1 MAIRLIHLGVGGR
14 GRWPVRRVLE
24 RKDFE
29 SVALVDVNED
39 NLRWARDESGLPE
52 AACYPS
58 LVDAVT
64 SVEADAVVVITPPQL
79 HAEQCLQAVRA
90 GKHVLV
96 EKPFTKSLSDAWR
109 VVREADDAGVR
120 VAVCQNARYAAA
132 HVTLNRLVREG
143 RYGRPVFGLMTKF
156 GWRPRVHHS
165 GEDEHAY
172 LWERGIHDLDTL
184 RYLFNADPVRV
195 WGHSFNPPWSPY
207 KGGAGVH
214 AWIEFEGGA
223 TCGYLCTFAAH
234 KGGSA
239 LRVELDGGALE
250 LTDNGLLL
258 RAPGTDEDEVIPLDQ
273 APPPEEVLLDG
284 FRRYVT
290 EGSEPDFG
298 GHRNLATVG
307 MVEGIGT
314 ASNDGCV
321 IDFHAYMMKARADSR

>member
-1 MAIRLIHLGVGGR
+1 MTIRLIHLGVGGR

-24 RKDFE
+24 RPDFE

-39 NLRWARDESGLPE
+39 NLRSAREESGLPE
-52 AACYPS
+52 AACYRS
-58 LVDAVT
+58 LVDAVE

-96 EKPFTKSLSDAWR
+96 EKPFAKSLTDACR
-109 VVREADDAGVR
+109 VVREADDMGVR

-143 RYGRPVFGLMTKF
+143 TYGRPVFGLMTKY

-184 RYLFNADPVRV
+184 RFLFNADPVRV
-195 WGHSFNPPWSPY
+195 WGHSFNPPWSTY

-258 RAPGTDEDEVIPLDQ
+258 RAPGKDEDEIIPLDQ
-273 APPPEEVLLDG
+273 APPPEDVLLDG
-284 FRRYVT
+284 FYKYVT
-290 EGSEPDFG
+290 DGTEPDFG
-298 GHRNLATVG
+298 GPRNLATVG

-314 ASNDGCV
+314 ASNEGRV
-321 IDFHAYMMKARADSR
+321 IDFHEYLMNARADSR

>member
-14 GRWPVRRVLE
+14 GRWPVRRVIE
-24 RKDFE
+24 RPDFE

-39 NLRWARDESGLPE
+39 NLRVAREESGLPE
-52 AACYPS
+52 AACYRC
-58 LVDAVT
+58 LMDALN

-96 EKPFTKSLSDAWR
+96 EKPFTKSLADACR
-109 VVREADDAGVR
+109 VVREADAMGVR
-120 VAVCQNARYAAA
+120 VAVCQNARYSAA
-132 HVTLNRLVREG
+132 HVTLNRLVREET
-143 RYGRPVFGLMTKF
+143 YGRPVFGLMTKY
-156 GWRPRVHHS
+156 GWRPRIHHS

-184 RYLFNADPVRV
+184 RFLFNADPVRV

-207 KGGAGVH
+207 RGGGGVH

-234 KGGSA
+234 KGGSGF
-239 LRVELDGGALE
+239 RVELDGGAVE

-258 RAPGTDEDEVIPLDQ
+258 RAPGEDEDVVIPLDKA
-273 APPPEEVLLDG
+273 APPEAVLLDG
-284 FRRYVT
+284 FHGYVT
-290 EGSEPDFG
+290 GGSEPDFG

-314 ASNDGCV
+314 ASDEGRV
-321 IDFHAYMMKARADSR
+321 IDFHEYMMNARVNSR

>member
-24 RKDFE
+24 RTDFE

-52 AACYPS
+52 AVCYRS

-64 SVEADAVVVITPPQL
+64 SVEADAVVVVTPPHL

-96 EKPFTKSLSDAWR
+96 EKPFTKSLADAYR
-109 VVREADDAGVR
+109 VVREADDMGVR

-143 RYGRPVFGLMTKF
+143 TYGRPVFGLMTKF

-165 GEDEHAY
+165 GEDQHAY

-273 APPPEEVLLDG
+273 ARPPEEVLLDG

-290 EGSEPDFG
+290 EGSEPEFS
-298 GHRNLATVG
+298 GHGNLATVG
-307 MVEGIGT
+307 MVEGIGA

>member
-24 RKDFE
+24 RTDYE

-39 NLRWARDESGLPE
+39 NLRSAREESGLPE
-52 AACYPS
+52 AACYRS
-58 LVDAVT
+58 LNVALDG
-64 SVEADAVVVITPPQL
+64 VEADAVVVITPPQL

-96 EKPFTKSLSDAWR
+96 EKPFTKSLTDACR
-109 VVREADDAGVR
+109 VIREADDMGVR
-120 VAVCQNARYAAA
+120 VAVCQNARFAAA
-132 HVTLNRLVREG
+132 HVTINRLVKAG
-143 RYGRPVFGLMTKF
+143 TYGRPVFGLMTKY

-165 GEDEHAY
+165 GDDEHAY

-184 RYLFNADPVRV
+184 RFLFDADPVRM

-239 LRVELDGGALE
+239 LRLELDGGALE
-250 LTDNGLLL
+250 LNDSGLLL
-258 RAPGTDEDEVIPLDQ
+258 RAPGSDEDKVISLGQ
-273 APPPEEVLLDG
+273 APAPEEVLLDG
-284 FRRYVT
+284 FQRYVT
-290 EGSEPDFG
+290 EGVEPDFG
-298 GHRNLATVG
+298 GHRNLPTVG
-307 MVEGIGT
+307 LVEGLGA
-314 ASNDGCV
+314 ASDEGCV
-321 IDFHAYMMKARADSR
+321 VDFGAFMRRAEANSL